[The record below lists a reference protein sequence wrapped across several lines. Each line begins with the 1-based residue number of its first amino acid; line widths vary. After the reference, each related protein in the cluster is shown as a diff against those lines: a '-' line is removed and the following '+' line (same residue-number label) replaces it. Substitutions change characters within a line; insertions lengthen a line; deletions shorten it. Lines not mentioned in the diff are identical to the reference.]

1 MEQERLEKL
10 AKDKE
15 KAARIDFKMVTF
27 TLAGRDYALD
37 IMKVKEISKANK
49 FTYVPNASPF
59 VKGVYNLRG
68 DIISVIDLRIFFN
81 QFDRSMAAE
90 RGVVMENMIIL
101 RLEDHTIAVIV
112 DTIEKV
118 VGVSR
123 EDIQPPHPLF
133 GDINIKYISGVVEKN
148 DKLYV
153 ILDVERI
160 FNSEDTPEVKST
172 ASVPVPIVPVQSG
185 LVSDKNEEDINL
197 KFVLE
202 SLVTFKLFYPSA
214 VNQKWIKLRFKEWQ
228 QTRKASGKEV
238 QFSGE
243 SDARE
248 FLMGFSSPYSGEL
261 WDQGYADA
269 VAEFIDPSKSGNF
282 TVWNPGCSKGAETY
296 SVARMLKGR
305 NHALN
310 LKVLANDNDL
320 INISTAPGLV
330 FSAESLSDYYK
341 PFMVESSTGSQFQKE
356 IKDSI
361 IFEYHDI
368 THDNNLPPLDMVVMR
383 DVLSRLPLDKQK
395 RILLELEENMKP
407 GSLLL
412 LGKNEELQDSRIWQ
426 LLEKNGLKIYKK
438 K

>member
-1 MEQERLEKL
+1 MDQEQLEQQNQG
-10 AKDKE
+10 KE

-81 QFDRSMAAE
+81 QFDRSASDE
-90 RGVVMENMIIL
+90 KNNSMENMIIL

-118 VGVSR
+118 VGVSQD
-123 EDIQPPHPLF
+123 DIQPPHPLF

-148 DKLYV
+148 EKLYV

-160 FNSEDTPEVKST
+160 FNSEETPEVKSSAPVPM
-172 ASVPVPIVPVQSG
+172 ASVAAPLASVT
-185 LVSDKNEEDINL
+185 DKNEEDINL

-202 SLVTFKLFYPSA
+202 SLETFKLFYPSA
-214 VNQKWIKLRFKEWQ
+214 INQKWVKLRFKEWQ
-228 QTRKASGKEV
+228 QTRKTSGKDV
-238 QFSGE
+238 QFTGE

-261 WDQGYADA
+261 WDKAYADL
-269 VAEFIDPSKSGNF
+269 VSEFVDPSKSGNF

-296 SVARMLKGR
+296 SIARMIKGR
-305 NHALN
+305 NSSLN
-310 LKVLANDNDL
+310 LKVLANDHDL

-330 FSAESLSDYYK
+330 FGAENLTEYYK
-341 PFMVESSTGSQFQKE
+341 PYMVESSTGSQFNKE
-356 IKDSI
+356 VKDSI

-368 THDNNLPPLDMVVMR
+368 THDNNLPPLDMVVIR
-383 DVLSRLPLDKQK
+383 DVLSLLPLEKQK
-395 RILLELEENMKP
+395 RILMELEDNMKP

-412 LGKNEELQDSRIWQ
+412 LGKNEELQDLKLWQ
-426 LLEKNGLKIYKK
+426 PLEKDGLRIYKK